1 MKKEEI
7 YNLQEKAKWL
17 RIELFKMLIKSKSG
31 HIPSCFS
38 MVEILVSL
46 YYGGISNLNH
56 VKYNDEKRDRVL
68 ISKGHAAMALYPI
81 LADLGN
87 FEKNELEKF
96 TEVGGILGLYADFRI
111 PGIEGISG
119 SLGHGVGMGAG
130 FAYDAK
136 INNEEFK
143 TFVILGDGECYEGSI
158 WESAIFAASKQLE
171 NLVVFVDRNNL
182 CILGKTEELLKLGDL
197 KQKWASF
204 GWESY
209 EIDGHDFNQIFNT
222 ITEIKVSKSCKPKVV
237 ICNTIKGKG
246 VSFMEGKAEWHNR
259 VPSKELLELGIEELK
274 N

>member
-111 PGIEGISG
+111 PGIEFIYPDYVLEIYNRYGTV
-119 SLGHGVGMGAG
+119 L
-130 FAYDAK
+130 
-136 INNEEFK
+136 FK
-143 TFVILGDGECYEGSI
+143 GNKNKPQWDGRSSQEANS
-158 WESAIFAASKQLE
+158 
-171 NLVVFVDRNNL
+171 
-182 CILGKTEELLKLGDL
+182 
-197 KQKWASF
+197 
-204 GWESY
+204 
-209 EIDGHDFNQIFNT
+209 IDGIAANGIYFYILYYNKNN
-222 ITEIKVSKSCKPKVV
+222 KGPKQ
-237 ICNTIKGKG
+237 GRLYL
-246 VSFMEGKAEWHNR
+246 NR
-259 VPSKELLELGIEELK
+259 
-274 N
+274 

>member
-7 YNLQEKAKWL
+7 YVLKEKAKWL

-38 MVEILVSL
+38 MIEILVSL
-46 YYGGISNLNH
+46 YYGGISNLNKL
-56 VKYNDEKRDRVL
+56 KYNDEKRDRVL

-87 FEKNELEKF
+87 YEKNELEKF
-96 TEVGGILGLYADFRI
+96 TEVGGILGLYADFRV

-136 INNEEFK
+136 INNEHFK

-158 WESAIFAASKQLE
+158 WESAIFAASKQLD
-171 NLVVFVDRNNL
+171 NLIVFVDRNSL
-182 CILGKTEELLKLGDL
+182 CILGKTEELLELGDL
-197 KQKWASF
+197 KAKWNTF

-209 EIDGHDFNQIFNT
+209 EINGHDFEQIFQT
-222 ITEIKVSKSCKPKVV
+222 FSEINNSTLKKPKVI

-259 VPSKELLELGIEELK
+259 VPSHELLQLGLEQLLK
-274 N
+274 